1 MNPQLPRKR
10 RTLPTQAAR
19 FEEMNERCAR
29 IILSDRRRYPKT
41 SSPSQLA
48 TPDARRRESRE
59 KGLERIALS
68 RVPFPAGGYTL

>member
-29 IILSDRRRYPKT
+29 IILSDRCRYPKT

-48 TPDARRRESRE
+48 TPKRAGANLGKRDSSESR
-59 KGLERIALS
+59 
-68 RVPFPAGGYTL
+68 